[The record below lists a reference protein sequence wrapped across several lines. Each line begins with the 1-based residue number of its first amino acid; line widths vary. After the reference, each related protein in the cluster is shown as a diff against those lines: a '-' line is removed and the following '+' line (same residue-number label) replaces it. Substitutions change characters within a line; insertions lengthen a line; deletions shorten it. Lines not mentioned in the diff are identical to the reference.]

1 MAEPRGGAGAV
12 PLTRGFLHSPER
24 SHALAAQAALELC
37 Q

>member
-1 MAEPRGGAGAV
+1 MAEPRAGAGAV
-12 PLTRGFLHSPER
+12 PLTRGFLHSLER